1 MFKHHHLKLI
11 AHCLLSVALCAFY
24 LSIVF
29 NSVKL
34 KSIAQKKLI
43 VKNETLVMSV
53 ALQNLFIR
61 P

>member
-34 KSIAQKKLI
+34 KSIAQKEVNSK
-43 VKNETLVMSV
+43 K
-53 ALQNLFIR
+53 
-61 P
+61 